1 MVQGGGLSTGK
12 GCCTINTRGRLDCA
26 TSFVVRGVMA
36 IFVNAK
42 NTQTTALRVR
52 TGLTEHT
59 CKGLGP
65 VEAPTPRYTHDC
77 ARIFPFLAMLATSS
91 APVHQ
96 DASQQPWRASRC
108 TAGVCGAAG
117 CTGTSSAGRGATH
130 RTSLLN
136 LSLSGESHFSHFS
149 TAPQVTPQAAHWGS
163 DGRMHAHGRGPGCRL
178 MHRRDGQQGDRLTMA
193 KRGWDLGN
201 VAPQANFRP
210 VSSVPGWDTPW
221 NSKVTRYASKTCQ
234 TLSTE
239 ARISLVVPE
248 LWGGANSFSAQAS
261 RRRSPKL
268 PRFLSAALAWI
279 LLDAL

>member
-1 MVQGGGLSTGK
+1 MPKSDFPSEVLPRWR
-12 GCCTINTRGRLDCA
+12 RGI
-26 TSFVVRGVMA
+26 VVRGVMA

-163 DGRMHAHGRGPGCRL
+163 DGHMHAHGRGPGCRL
-178 MHRRDGQQGDRLTMA
+178 MHRRDGQRTA
-193 KRGWDLGN
+193 
-201 VAPQANFRP
+201 
-210 VSSVPGWDTPW
+210 
-221 NSKVTRYASKTCQ
+221 C
-234 TLSTE
+234 
-239 ARISLVVPE
+239 
-248 LWGGANSFSAQAS
+248 SAG
-261 RRRSPKL
+261 
-268 PRFLSAALAWI
+268 
-279 LLDAL
+279 